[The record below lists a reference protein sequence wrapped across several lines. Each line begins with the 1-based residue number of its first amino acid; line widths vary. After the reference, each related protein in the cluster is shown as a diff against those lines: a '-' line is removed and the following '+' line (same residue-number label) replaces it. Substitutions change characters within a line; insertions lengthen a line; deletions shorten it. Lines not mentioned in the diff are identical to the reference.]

1 MRQAVTL
8 LAVMVYVGSSPTRLT
23 NYADVAQRPEQPA
36 PTRRAGG
43 STPSIRAN
51 QEMKMAEKWMQ
62 EAFSK
67 NKGKLHRALGVP
79 EDQKIPAGKLSS
91 EKERLQVKAK
101 RLGKLSKTD
110 LTRLREVMAA
120 IQGRK

>member
-1 MRQAVTL
+1 
-8 LAVMVYVGSSPTRLT
+8 
-23 NYADVAQRPEQPA
+23 
-36 PTRRAGG
+36 
-43 STPSIRAN
+43 
-51 QEMKMAEKWMQ
+51 MAEKWMQ

-79 EDQKIPAGKLSS
+79 EGQKIPAGKLSS
-91 EKERLQVKAK
+91 EKERLQAKAK

-120 IQGRK
+120 QNANK